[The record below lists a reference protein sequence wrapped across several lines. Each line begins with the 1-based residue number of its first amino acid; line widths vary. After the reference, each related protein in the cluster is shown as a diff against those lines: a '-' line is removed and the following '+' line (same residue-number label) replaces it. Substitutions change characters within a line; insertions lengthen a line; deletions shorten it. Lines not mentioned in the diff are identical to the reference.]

1 MPRSFPGTRTYSR
14 STSLSGRASPRAADP
29 ETDNS
34 AMPYFW
40 HSSASRSPSALIS
53 SRVTRVAPS
62 ADLRN
67 ILRRTQS
74 GTRMHWCA
82 AARLQRG
89 GPARLDL
96 QCAMCG
102 FGGVLGHYPV
112 AIEAAHVA
120 GIASRAVG
128 ARWTGGHPRAAGPGD
143 WLSTLSEVSDQ
154 KADRGQPDD
163 KAKPSG
169 LTEAVPAAPVCR
181 SGLPR

>member
-1 MPRSFPGTRTYSR
+1 
-14 STSLSGRASPRAADP
+14 
-29 ETDNS
+29 
-34 AMPYFW
+34 MPYFW

-89 GPARLDL
+89 GPARLHL

-112 AIEAAHVA
+112 AIEAAQVA

-143 WLSTLSEVSDQ
+143 WLSTLGEVSDQ
-154 KADRGQPDD
+154 RLIAASQMIRRSPPGHRYP
-163 KAKPSG
+163 APGSAFAEELEARTGTRPIMTIPS
-169 LTEAVPAAPVCR
+169 AA
-181 SGLPR
+181 